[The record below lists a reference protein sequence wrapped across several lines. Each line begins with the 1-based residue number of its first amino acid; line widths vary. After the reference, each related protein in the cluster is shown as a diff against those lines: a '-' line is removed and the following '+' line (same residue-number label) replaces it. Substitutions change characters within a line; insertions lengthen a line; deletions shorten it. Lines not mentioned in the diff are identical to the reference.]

1 LDEGRRASPL
11 DRQPATVQLTKVGA
25 AEVRE
30 AEVRAAKVQLWIGG
44 GTHTLISG
52 SVRL

>member
-1 LDEGRRASPL
+1 MRAVGRRRSTDSRRPW
-11 DRQPATVQLTKVGA
+11 QLTKVGA

-52 SVRL
+52 SVRQ